1 MQTNELTIRLT
12 VDQVNTI
19 LKYLGNGSYIEVSD
33 IINQIRS
40 QAVPQLVV
48 EPQQEETVSE

>member
-48 EPQQEETVSE
+48 EPQLEETASE